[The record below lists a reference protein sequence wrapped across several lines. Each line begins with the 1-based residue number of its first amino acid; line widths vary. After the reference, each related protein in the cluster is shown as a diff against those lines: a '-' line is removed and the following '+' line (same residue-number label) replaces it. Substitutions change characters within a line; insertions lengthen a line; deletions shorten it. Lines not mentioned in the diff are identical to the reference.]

1 MLLRISF
8 MGLGLRLMSLESSR
22 KNMKNKSYLCKQ
34 IVSRENWDIWH
45 FSWPVIKSA
54 NSNKSIDK
62 IFTLFTLSEV
72 DHFV

>member
-34 IVSRENWDIWH
+34 IISRENWDIWH
-45 FSWPVIKSA
+45 VIKSA